1 MQTKDYTNALLNFN
15 TLVYNELTFK
25 TKEDFNFVIDSFID
39 DDILDTIQTILS
51 MMLPDSTVYPTTKII
66 DTIIN
71 ENSLTITFI
80 TNWIPHVEIAGVIA
94 KACKNP
100 VYYRYRV
107 ESMVTDHVGEYLF
120 KNNEKH
126 NEKEGYEQECN
137 LYVKEMSKDSLAI
150 ALYFKTYLAE
160 DLSFTEID
168 NNYVEISYVG
178 ELDKSVSEFQH
189 TTTLMEKF
197 NSL

>member
-1 MQTKDYTNALLNFN
+1 MKTTKDYTNALLNFN

-25 TKEDFNFVIDSFID
+25 TKENFNFVIDSFID
-39 DDILDTIQTILS
+39 DDILNTMQEILS
-51 MMLPDSTVYPTTKII
+51 MMLVNSKAYSTIKII
-66 DTIIN
+66 DKIID
-71 ENSLTITFI
+71 EESLTITFM
-80 TNWIPHVEIAGVIA
+80 TNWIPHVEIAGIIA

-120 KNNEKH
+120 KDNQ
-126 NEKEGYEQECN
+126 KEGYEQECN
-137 LYVKEMSKDSLAI
+137 LYVKEMTKDSLAV

-168 NNYVEISYVG
+168 DNYVEIDYDG
-178 ELDKSVSEFQH
+178 ELDKSVSEFKH